1 MEIALQADP
10 PHIKALQNYLVEL
23 TSIIER
29 ARSTVSRDSI
39 CMAMGILFK
48 YSGALL
54 DVQSGS
60 DAEISCLL
68 HMLAYYHLSSASP
81 NTAEALAWN
90 GMHAL
95 EASAAVTR
103 TNLSRS
109 ELAALWTR
117 DDLAEYCTDSL
128 IPAEGGIQRLHA
140 GVYRQGLKNYSVKK
154 PAITDEQI
162 EILFKL
168 ALLDGILSVSPIG
181 KNMDFAGSSL
191 TSIDVFLWLERI
203 KGKNDLWMTLYATAI
218 HDAIFGAHPH
228 RRRLDEL
235 FPDGANEEEDL
246 TVEAVDDIEEHV
258 SRYLAT
264 SFLAKGEFGEAERK
278 LLYAKSSASKKL
290 LIRVYESWLKD
301 GHLDDH
307 ERDQLSRRV
316 RDLQPYGDADESA
329 PREI

>member
-1 MEIALQADP
+1 MTPQSLKHKVVNLEKYDNSTLQRHLLVLTTFMEIALQADP

-60 DAEISCLL
+60 DAEYADLGQGIDKRSISIL
-68 HMLAYYHLSSASP
+68 HDADNAASVQ
-81 NTAEALAWN
+81 A
-90 GMHAL
+90 GI

-162 EILFKL
+162 EILFKRL
-168 ALLDGILSVSPIG
+168 IPFLHRPEVLRMIVWMIG
-181 KNMDFAGSSL
+181 HEDSSGQVEQ
-191 TSIDVFLWLERI
+191 SEFVCRNWIFL
-203 KGKNDLWMTLYATAI
+203 
-218 HDAIFGAHPH
+218 
-228 RRRLDEL
+228 
-235 FPDGANEEEDL
+235 
-246 TVEAVDDIEEHV
+246 
-258 SRYLAT
+258 
-264 SFLAKGEFGEAERK
+264 
-278 LLYAKSSASKKL
+278 
-290 LIRVYESWLKD
+290 
-301 GHLDDH
+301 
-307 ERDQLSRRV
+307 
-316 RDLQPYGDADESA
+316 
-329 PREI
+329 EI